1 MIDSMLGIGQCIEV
15 FGKGTC
21 RLIGTGYFP
30 FAGLFL
36 TLPSLGLLSEASTHD
51 AATRTGTD
59 SGRQQHGGLKR
70 GRNDN
75 VRLSR
80 VTQGLFRS
88 SSILCSTTT
97 GGNSAFGNMERT
109 NTMSKRTIAPP
120 NTERKKA
127 GNGVKRLVKCLL
139 MTRRVLLL
147 ATQIL
152 QGVVKLMQVLKDIF
166 GSP

>member
-1 MIDSMLGIGQCIEV
+1 
-15 FGKGTC
+15 
-21 RLIGTGYFP
+21 
-30 FAGLFL
+30 
-36 TLPSLGLLSEASTHD
+36 
-51 AATRTGTD
+51 
-59 SGRQQHGGLKR
+59 
-70 GRNDN
+70 
-75 VRLSR
+75 
-80 VTQGLFRS
+80 
-88 SSILCSTTT
+88 
-97 GGNSAFGNMERT
+97 
-109 NTMSKRTIAPP
+109 MSKRTIAPP